1 MGHDDAEEDDVAPNN
16 EQYYRTVVTLA
27 QTANYLP
34 ARNNY
39 LRRRFPPF
47 PLKWRRA
54 LTVPFLPLHPRTVFP
69 LSAPLYFSPF
79 LAGDTIRYRRYDT
92 T

>member
-1 MGHDDAEEDDVAPNN
+1 MGHDDAEDDDVAPNN

-39 LRRRFPPF
+39 LRRRFPLF
-47 PLKWRRA
+47 P
-54 LTVPFLPLHPRTVFP
+54 
-69 LSAPLYFSPF
+69 
-79 LAGDTIRYRRYDT
+79 
-92 T
+92 